1 MPADDLQLRT
11 LRLYGEL
18 LARNKKWSGKLVF
31 ACGDSAAA
39 TGLPTAVSI
48 AGGVT
53 LVLDPNAAAVKSV
66 FRHGGL
72 DFLVNTLDEALRVL
86 KNELR
91 KQKPLSVAL
100 TAPIPPTLAE
110 MHERGI
116 LPDLTVDI
124 NLGHFND
131 DPSTG
136 PNFNHPLDNPSKGHG
151 FSRAID
157 CQSKEGALAPEVAA
171 GSEIESLSHL
181 HLPGTEPTPT
191 LTAWLHARG
200 WQETTVASTAKTL
213 SLFAPDDP
221 RRRWLE
227 RLPNYQ
233 RLARNTPLP
242 VWLTQEE
249 QTLLQQLTA
258 T

>member
-1 MPADDLQLRT
+1 MLANDLQLRT

-18 LARNKKWSGKLVF
+18 LARNESWSGKLIF
-31 ACGDSAAA
+31 ACGEAAA
-39 TGLPTAVSI
+39 STGLPTAVSI

-100 TAPIPPTLAE
+100 TAPIQPTLSE
-110 MHERGI
+110 MRERGI

-124 NLGHFND
+124 NLGLSND
-131 DPSTG
+131 NPSQG
-136 PNFNHPLDNPSKGHG
+136 PNFNRPLDNSSKGHG

-157 CQSKEGALAPEVAA
+157 GPSKQGALAPGVAA
-171 GSEIESLSHL
+171 GSKIESLSHL
-181 HLPGTEPTPT
+181 HLTGTEPTPT
-191 LTAWLHARG
+191 LTEWLHARR
-200 WQETTVASTAKTL
+200 WQESTLASTAKAL

-249 QTLLQQLTA
+249 QMLLQQPAA